1 MPFHLIKP
9 NRTKAHQNIQNR
21 LFALEEGDGNLLRG
35 HNRAPALLM
44 AAEGQGFGDV
54 LVYYNHLLEHLRRKN
69 LGHVLAG
76 GNGAEF
82 PPWLNAGASQTGKL
96 LPCVS
101 GNMSNG
107 EKISRPAQCRR

>member
-1 MPFHLIKP
+1 MPFYLIKP

-35 HNRAPALLM
+35 HNRAPALRM

-54 LVYYNHLLEHLRRKN
+54 LAYYNHLPEHLRWKN

-82 PPWLNAGASQTGKL
+82 PPWQE
-96 LPCVS
+96 LPKPGSSCHVFR
-101 GNMSNG
+101 GICRG
-107 EKISRPAQCRR
+107 EN